1 MMMSGEGVSQ
11 ATGTAVRRLSIR
23 PMVLAAVLLAA
34 AARLPSSYSFTP
46 GSTPFGGRPV
56 SKVCVASTAA
66 AAPAS
71 ADEGTKTTRMA
82 DSGVPPATSESSSSI
97 ADGVDIPT
105 NLPSD
110 AGLDYVPLATMLA
123 SGQLA
128 EADQVRK
135 ISMQCSRGCAV
146 QGGGVDRLKLTA
158 AVVSAHT
165 ISSSLPCFDDARPAS
180 SPATP

>member
-1 MMMSGEGVSQ
+1 
-11 ATGTAVRRLSIR
+11 
-23 PMVLAAVLLAA
+23 MVLVAVLLAA
-34 AARLPSSYSFTP
+34 AARLPSSYSFTAA
-46 GSTPFGGRPV
+46 SAPFGGRP
-56 SKVCVASTAA
+56 STVCLATAAA

-128 EADQVRK
+128 EADQVRRK
-135 ISMQCSRGCAV
+135 V
-146 QGGGVDRLKLTA
+146 
-158 AVVSAHT
+158 
-165 ISSSLPCFDDARPAS
+165 F
-180 SPATP
+180 